1 VNRYSV
7 NKSKPSTARRLKQY
21 EDHGAEFL
29 PLTRPAPFDLETEEE
44 YLEEMRKR
52 EGRDPVE

>member
-1 VNRYSV
+1 M
-7 NKSKPSTARRLKQY
+7 Y
-21 EDHGAEFL
+21 EDAGVDFL

-44 YLEEMRKR
+44 YLEEMARR